1 MRWRLLATPPLGGA
15 ENMAVDEVL
24 LHRAAA
30 SGEAVFRVYAWAGPT
45 LSLGRHQP
53 ARGEYDPAALHEHG
67 ISVVR
72 RLTGGRAVLHH
83 REVTYSVTAPEAL
96 GGALRDAY
104 ARINEILVGGL
115 RSLGVDAAIA
125 MPNGRAPLP
134 STAPCFEEP
143 TEGELVLGARKLV
156 GSAQYREGGAL
167 LQHGSIL
174 VDDDQPLVA
183 SLLRDPAAP
192 PSPPATLHDA
202 LGRMPAVSEVAAA
215 LFGAVRAREDPEA
228 SELLLDHPFSDEVAA
243 ATARYRDERW
253 TWRR

>member
-1 MRWRLLATPPLGGA
+1 
-15 ENMAVDEVL
+15 MAVDEVL
-24 LHRAAA
+24 LHRAGAT
-30 SGEAVFRVYAWAGPT
+30 GEAVFRVYSWTGPT
-45 LSLGRHQP
+45 LSLGRNQP
-53 ARGEYDPAALHEHG
+53 ARGQYDPSALREHG
-67 ISVVR
+67 VSVVR

-104 ARINEILVGGL
+104 ARINAILVGGL
-115 RSLGVDAAIA
+115 RALGVDATIA

-134 STAPCFEEP
+134 STAPCFEVP

-174 VDDDQPLVA
+174 VDDDQPLVS
-183 SLLRDPAAP
+183 SLLHDPVAP
-192 PSPPATLHDA
+192 APPPATLHHA
-202 LGRMPAVSEVAAA
+202 LGRVPPLGEVAAA
-215 LFGAVRAREDPEA
+215 LFSAVRTDEDPTA
-228 SELLLDHPFSDEVAA
+228 SELAFDHPFSDAVAA

>member
-15 ENMAVDEVL
+15 ENMAIDEVL
-24 LHRAAA
+24 LRRAGAT
-30 SGEAVFRVYAWAGPT
+30 GEAVLRVYAWAGPT
-45 LSLGRHQP
+45 LSLGRNQP
-53 ARGEYDPAALHEHG
+53 ARDEYQPAALREHG
-67 ISVVR
+67 VSVVR
-72 RLTGGRAVLHH
+72 RITGGRAVLHH

-96 GGALRDAY
+96 GSALRDAY
-104 ARINEILVGGL
+104 ARINEILVRGL

-125 MPNGRAPLP
+125 IPNGRAPLP

-174 VDDDQPLVA
+174 VEDDQAMLHALATAPLPEIP
-183 SLLRDPAAP
+183 PAA
-192 PSPPATLHDA
+192 TLRAA
-202 LGRMPAVSEVAAA
+202 LGRAPAVAEVAAA
-215 LFGAVRAREDPEA
+215 LFEALRALEDP
-228 SELLLDHPFSDEVAA
+228 A
-243 ATARYRDERW
+243 ATPLADDALEAEAAQRRPRYLDDTW